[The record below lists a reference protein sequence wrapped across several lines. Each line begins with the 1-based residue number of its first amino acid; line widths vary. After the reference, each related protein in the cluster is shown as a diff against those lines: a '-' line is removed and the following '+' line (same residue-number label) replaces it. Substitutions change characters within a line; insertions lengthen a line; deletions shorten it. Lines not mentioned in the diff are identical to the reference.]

1 MASSLVAVRPRIVEF
16 TAALACRPLHWM
28 VSAPQF
34 LFSGTLALMLF
45 RPPNVEF
52 YSLDRIALGVLI
64 FAILLRSFLLR
75 ESLAVVGPVTW
86 PMFGLLLLAF
96 AELSIQPYESANWS
110 LFAAKWAVPFLL
122 YHLAQVALTREQ
134 ALKHFETFVLII
146 LGYLIFV
153 SVAFFVGARGFVF
166 PAFILDESLGIHADR
181 ARGPFL
187 QAVANGVSL
196 NILGLLALDSFRR
209 RRLRGFLAMSFVLT
223 FPIAIVAT
231 KTRAVWLSTGASLVL
246 LLLACHDRRIRL
258 ACKCLLLVVTCG
270 FLVAALPVSSDGA
283 LSDRIA
289 DRSPLDY
296 RAEVYR
302 AGWDMFL
309 EKPLFGWNTTEIQTE
324 LSTRITSFRV
334 ETFILHNTYLEIAVE
349 HGVLGIALYAWLLV
363 DLFRLGRRRLAPAFG
378 LYRGFLDQQFR
389 RLWPLIVLVFVIN
402 ACFVVMNYQ
411 FVSGLLFTLAGI
423 LAAQNRRYALEEHS

>member
-1 MASSLVAVRPRIVEF
+1 MEPRPGPSNPAQNDSGRAQGDWSIVASSLVAVRPRIVEF

-96 AELSIQPYESANWS
+96 AELSIQPYDSANWS

-122 YHLAQVALTREQ
+122 YHLAQLALTREQ

-209 RRLRGFLAMSFVLT
+209 SKLPRVLAMILFLAVPL
-223 FPIAIVAT
+223 ALLAT
-231 KTRAVWLSTGASLVL
+231 KTRAVWLSALLSIVAVVL
-246 LLLACHDRRIRL
+246 FGRDRRMRR
-258 ACKCLLLVVTCG
+258 AAVAFCLLG
-270 FLVAALPVSSDGA
+270 VAALVVFAVQRFNSQEFSERLQDQSPVDF
-283 LSDRIA
+283 
-289 DRSPLDY
+289 RSEIY
-296 RAEVYR
+296 Q
-302 AGWDMFL
+302 AGWQMFT
-309 EKPLFGWNTTEIQTE
+309 EKPLLGW
-324 LSTRITSFRV
+324 
-334 ETFILHNTYLEIAVE
+334 
-349 HGVLGIALYAWLLV
+349 G
-363 DLFRLGRRRLAPAFG
+363 
-378 LYRGFLDQQFR
+378 
-389 RLWPLIVLVFVIN
+389 
-402 ACFVVMNYQ
+402 
-411 FVSGLLFTLAGI
+411 
-423 LAAQNRRYALEEHS
+423 